1 MTTYRSRRALTA
13 ALTTAVVLA
22 SPVQAVAAPAVLTS
36 SAVPPHPAVLTNLN
50 HLDFLTDTVRPPTQ
64 AGHTTYRLDDEPS
77 IGVLWVYADV
87 LPGGGYRR
95 VGGGA
100 YDARTGTYGQGA
112 YDADDVTRAAVVYL
126 RHWRQFGD
134 RASRDQAYQQL
145 RGLTYMQ
152 TFSGPNAGNVVLWMQ
167 ADGTLNPSPIPV
179 ETPDPSDSAASY
191 WLARTIWALGEGY
204 AAFRT
209 ADPSFAAFLKGRL
222 DLSIAALD
230 RQVLSRFGEH
240 QVVDGK
246 RVPAWLVVDG
256 ADASAEAV
264 LGLSAYV
271 RAGGP
276 PTARVALARLAAG
289 IAEMGGGSSE
299 VWPYGAVLPWARSR
313 SLWHAW
319 GAQMPSALAEASITL
334 RDGRLL
340 TPAVADAA
348 AFTPGLLTAT
358 GPINGWL
365 PAPIDNSQIAY
376 GADARVQS
384 LLSVS
389 RAADSAGLRQLAGV
403 AAGWF
408 FGQNPAN
415 IPMYDPSTGATNDGV
430 NGDGMV
436 NLNSGAESTIHGLL
450 TMLALDAAP
459 DLAALAKAAGSVV
472 ERDGRR
478 TVEAES
484 GRLDGP
490 VSVVTPTSAWTGES
504 QWSGSAYLRVGAGG
518 RVTWTVSGAT
528 QPRLVAAV
536 INRVP
541 GPGGV
546 TTFVSLGSINYGGG
560 GAQGASP
567 APGALLPVAVTR
579 SLPAG
584 ATELTATGVRGRG
597 DLDALLLTPLVSAL
611 VTQRA
616 VLLSSAARTSRRM
629 TIDVPGTGPAVAR
642 SYDIH
647 GRPSVTAGGRGPIT
661 LDVPPGGF
669 VVASEP
675 GPDPV
680 SGPIQPAGRSREDPA
695 DRPAPDPTPDC
706 VDSARRRL
714 RCPRGR

>member
-1 MTTYRSRRALTA
+1 MNRPAFIAALTA
-13 ALTTAVVLA
+13 AVLLA
-22 SPVQAVAAPAVLTS
+22 GPVQTVAA
-36 SAVPPHPAVLTNLN
+36 PPHPAVLTNLA
-50 HLDFLTDTVRPPTQ
+50 HLDFLTDTVRPPAQ

-77 IGVLWVYADV
+77 IGVLWAYADD

-112 YDADDVTRAAVVYL
+112 YDADDVSRAAVVYL

-134 RASRDQAYQQL
+134 RASRDQAYRQL

-152 TFSGPNAGNVVLWMQ
+152 TASGPNAGNVVLWMQ
-167 ADGTLNPSPIPV
+167 PDGTLNPSPIPV
-179 ETPDPSDSAASY
+179 ETPDPSDSGASY

-209 ADPSFAAFLKGRL
+209 ADPSFAAFLKDRL

-230 RQVLSRFGEH
+230 RQVLGRFGEH
-240 QVVDGK
+240 RVVDG
-246 RVPAWLVVDG
+246 RRMPAWLVVDG

-276 PTARVALARLAAG
+276 PTARAVLARLAAG
-289 IAEMGGGSSE
+289 IAEMGGGGTG

-313 SLWHAW
+313 SSWHAW

-340 TPAVADAA
+340 TPALADAA

-358 GPINGWL
+358 GPINGLL

-389 RAADSAGLRQLAGV
+389 RAAGSAGLRQLAGV

-408 FGQNPAN
+408 FGQNPAGV
-415 IPMYDPSTGATNDGV
+415 PMYHPGTGATDDGV
-430 NGDGMV
+430 NGDGTV

-459 DLAALAKAAGSVV
+459 DLAALAKAAGPVV

-490 VSVVTPTSAWTGES
+490 VSVVTPASAWTGES
-504 QWSGSAYLRVGAGG
+504 QWSGNAYLRVRAGG
-518 RVTWTVSGAT
+518 RIRWTVPGAA

-546 TTFVSLGSINYGGG
+546 TAFASLGSVGYGGG

-567 APGALLPVAVTR
+567 APGALLPVAVAR
-579 SLPAG
+579 PLPAG
-584 ATELTATGVRGRG
+584 ATELTATGVRGSG

-611 VTQRA
+611 VTRRA
-616 VLLSSAARTSRRM
+616 VLLSSVARTSRRM

-642 SYDIH
+642 SYDNH
-647 GRPSVTAGGRGPIT
+647 GRPAATTGGRGPIT
-661 LDVPPGGF
+661 LDVPSGGF
-669 VVASEP
+669 VVAAEP
-675 GPDPV
+675 GPDPAQAAAEGRMFWL
-680 SGPIQPAGRSREDPA
+680 SRNRFAGS
-695 DRPAPDPTPDC
+695 
-706 VDSARRRL
+706 
-714 RCPRGR
+714 